1 MTDETSPETGN
12 ETSIETDTTAS
23 PEVNTAA
30 NTEADADADADAST
44 GDERVVR
51 NDERER
57 YELWR
62 GNTLVGVADVREMNG
77 ATVFTHTG
85 IRPEFQGAGSGS
97 ILVKAALEDTV
108 ARGEKIVAG
117 CSFVADY
124 VAEHHEFDEHL
135 VSPDTLR

>member
-1 MTDETSPETGN
+1 MSDETSPETGA
-12 ETSIETDTTAS
+12 EATAEASEDRTQVTEAATSEA
-23 PEVNTAA
+23 VNT
-30 NTEADADADADAST
+30 D
-44 GDERVVR
+44 DERVVR

-97 ILVKAALEDTV
+97 TLVKAALEDTV

-135 VSPDTLR
+135 ASPDSLR